1 MVEQDHAAAK
11 ISLVLADVDGTLVT
25 ADKVLT
31 PRARTAVKALH
42 TAGIAF
48 AITSGRPPRGMAM
61 LIDPL
66 ALQTPI
72 AGFNGGIFVEP
83 DMTIM
88 EEHVLAPD
96 VARRAFELILRNG
109 LDVWVYSGKDWLVRD
124 RNAPHVARE
133 QWTVKFAPT
142 ITDNFNAVLGNAV
155 KIVGVSDD
163 LDLVARCE
171 KEAQDALGTGASAAR
186 SQPYYLDVTHP
197 DANKGTV
204 VTTLSKLLSVPT
216 GEIATI
222 GDMPN
227 DVLMFGKSG
236 LSIAMGNASR
246 DVQARAD
253 LVTAS
258 YEDEGFAKAMEQF
271 VLHRAPSSL
280 SEAR

>member
-1 MVEQDHAAAK
+1 MVAPGRPASK
-11 ISLVLADVDGTLVT
+11 ISLVLADVDGTIVT
-25 ADKVLT
+25 AEKVLT
-31 PRARTAVKALH
+31 PRAQAAVKTLQ

-61 LIDPL
+61 LIEPL
-66 ALQTPI
+66 ALRTPV
-72 AGFNGGIFVEP
+72 AGFNGGIFVKP

-88 EEHVLAPD
+88 EEHVLATD
-96 VARRAFELILRNG
+96 AAKRALEVILHNG
-109 LDVWVYSGKDWLVRD
+109 MDAWVYSGKDWLVRD
-124 RNAPHVARE
+124 PNAPHVARE

-142 ITDNFNAVLGNAV
+142 VVQNFEDVLDRAV

-171 KEAQDALGTGASAAR
+171 KDVQNALGAKASAAR

-204 VTTLSKLLSVPT
+204 VTTLSKLLSIQA
-216 GEIATI
+216 GEIATL

-227 DVLMFGKSG
+227 DVLMFRKSG
-236 LSIAMGNASR
+236 LSIAMGNASAE
-246 DVQARAD
+246 VQAQAN

-258 YEDEGFAKAMEQF
+258 YDDEGFAKAIEQF
-271 VLHRAPSSL
+271 ILPRASSAL
-280 SEAR
+280 PRAS